1 MRRCGSIYGRMF
13 GIFHPYPPSRH
24 TLIFVHMFAIV
35 VGGGEAMATP
45 LTDRQRQLLEHIATS
60 IRRNGIVPSVREIG
74 QALGMRSP
82 STVHQHLMA
91 LERKGYVKRYGD
103 RMRVLR
109 SEERRVGKECRCRW
123 SRYQ

>member
-1 MRRCGSIYGRMF
+1 PACQCIAAQFGIRTSHAEMRRRSSNYGRMF
-13 GIFHPYPPSRH
+13 GIFRPCPPTHHP
-24 TLIFVHMFAIV
+24 LIFGHMFAIV

-45 LTDRQRQLLEHIATS
+45 LTDGQRQVLEHISTS

-91 LERKGYVKRYGD
+91 LERKGYVKRY
-103 RMRVLR
+103 
-109 SEERRVGKECRCRW
+109 
-123 SRYQ
+123 